1 MSKTTTTSNLEIL
14 VCARWSL
21 EQILTVEDKILKH
34 EPVSFRHIHQVTQ
47 NLKSIIELAGGEK
60 FDTPIADRKA
70 AASRV

>member
-21 EQILTVEDKILKH
+21 EQLLGVEEKIRMH
-34 EPVSFRHIHQVTQ
+34 SPISFRDIHQVTQ

-60 FDTPIADRKA
+60 FDTPIAERKA
-70 AASRV
+70 ASSL